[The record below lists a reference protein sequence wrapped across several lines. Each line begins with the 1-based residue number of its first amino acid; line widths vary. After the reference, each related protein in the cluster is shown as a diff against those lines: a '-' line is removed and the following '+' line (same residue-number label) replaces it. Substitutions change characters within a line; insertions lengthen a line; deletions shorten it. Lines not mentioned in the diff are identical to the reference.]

1 MREIRVYMPEY
12 LINSIDERCTELNI
26 NRSEYLRTLSNL
38 DISVQ
43 RYQQLTRF
51 ANQMFN
57 NINNIQAKLGVFVT
71 PLQEVPMIRMDMD

>member
-12 LINSIDERCTELNI
+12 LINSIDERCAELNI

-57 NINNIQAKLGVFVT
+57 NINNIQAELGVFVT
-71 PLQEVPMIRMDMD
+71 PLQEVPMIRMDTD

>member
-57 NINNIQAKLGVFVT
+57 NINNIQAELGVFVT
-71 PLQEVPMIRMDMD
+71 PLQEVPMIRMDMH

>member
-1 MREIRVYMPEY
+1 MKEIRVYMPEY
-12 LINSIDERCTELNI
+12 LINSIDERCAELNI

-57 NINNIQAKLGVFVT
+57 NINNIQAELGVFVT

>member
-12 LINSIDERCTELNI
+12 LINSIDERCAELNI

-57 NINNIQAKLGVFVT
+57 NINNIQAELGVFVT

>member
-12 LINSIDERCTELNI
+12 LINSIDERCSELNI

-57 NINNIQAKLGVFVT
+57 NINNIQAELGVFVT

>member
-38 DISVQ
+38 DISIQ

-57 NINNIQAKLGVFVT
+57 NINNIQVELGVFVT

>member
-57 NINNIQAKLGVFVT
+57 SINSIQAELGVFVT

>member
-12 LINSIDERCTELNI
+12 LINSIDERCEELSI

-57 NINNIQAKLGVFVT
+57 NINNIQAELGVFVT

>member
-1 MREIRVYMPEY
+1 MPEY

-57 NINNIQAKLGVFVT
+57 NINNIQAELGVFVT

>member
-12 LINSIDERCTELNI
+12 LINSIDERCAELNI
-26 NRSEYLRTLSNL
+26 NRSEYLRTVSNL
-38 DISVQ
+38 DICVQ

-57 NINNIQAKLGVFVT
+57 NINNIQAELGVFVT

>member
-57 NINNIQAKLGVFVT
+57 NINNIQTELGVFVT

>member
-26 NRSEYLRTLSNL
+26 DRSEYLRTLSNL

-57 NINNIQAKLGVFVT
+57 NINNIQAELGVFVT

>member
-12 LINSIDERCTELNI
+12 LINSIDERCNELNI

-57 NINNIQAKLGVFVT
+57 NINNIQAELGVFVT

>member
-57 NINNIQAKLGVFVT
+57 NINNIQAELGVFVT

>member
-12 LINSIDERCTELNI
+12 LINSIDERCAELNI
-26 NRSEYLRTLSNL
+26 NRSEYLRTVSNL
-38 DISVQ
+38 DICVQ

-57 NINNIQAKLGVFVT
+57 NINNIQAELGVFVT
-71 PLQEVPMIRMDMD
+71 PLQEVPMINMNVD

>member
-43 RYQQLTRF
+43 
-51 ANQMFN
+51 
-57 NINNIQAKLGVFVT
+57 
-71 PLQEVPMIRMDMD
+71 